1 MSAAPP
7 PPMPAMLACQRDPE
21 RWFERHHRR
30 DALAGCLACPVRAW
44 CAREA
49 LGCHASWGM
58 WAGVWIDG
66 HHDDAAPSLRAIADN
81 DATQPDCPLSAAES
95 AANPPPPPAAPLR
108 RPSAVVPARSV
119 AAALLLRSSGHC
131 EVLAEGCHYS
141 FDRTV
146 SRRPAGESGES
157 VSPAELFATCGHCA
171 QVVAHLQPRLA
182 TRAGYVLAPGRDP
195 AAVPFRWRGT
205 RWVLLGRDGWL
216 TEIHDDAQT
225 A

>member
-21 RWFERHHRR
+21 RWFDHRNRRH
-30 DALAGCLACPVRAW
+30 ALLDCLACPGRAR

-66 HHDDAAPSLRAIADN
+66 HHDDAAPYLRAIAKG
-81 DATQPDCPLSAAES
+81 DATQPDHRASAVDATVTS
-95 AANPPPPPAAPLR
+95 PPPPTLLLGPSTAP
-108 RPSAVVPARSV
+108 PVRSV
-119 AAALLLRSSGHC
+119 AAALLVRSSGHC

>member
-1 MSAAPP
+1 MSGAPP

-21 RWFERHHRR
+21 HWFERHHRR

-66 HHDDAAPSLRAIADN
+66 HHGDAAPYLRAIAKD
-81 DATQPDCPLSAAES
+81 DATQLDYPVSATDIAVS
-95 AANPPPPPAAPLR
+95 VSPSAAPLR
-108 RPSAVVPARSV
+108 RSSVVVPARSV
-119 AAALLLRSSGHC
+119 AAALLARSSGHC
-131 EVLAEGCHYS
+131 EVLAEGCRYS

-146 SRRPAGESGES
+146 SRLPGGAPIESA
-157 VSPAELFATCGHCA
+157 SPAELFAACGHCA
-171 QVVAHLQPRLA
+171 QVVASLQPRLA
-182 TRAGYVLAPGRDP
+182 TRSGYVLPPGRDP

-205 RWVLLGRDGWL
+205 RWVILGRDGWL
-216 TEIHDDAQT
+216 TEIGDAVQT